1 MLTTA
6 GPETKLK
13 HPKLSLY
20 VICPFRIGKCQQ
32 FTSAQATALFFWDSR
47 QSDGWCRDVCTAQG
61 FAMDLRTFGKH
72 VAQCTE

>member
-1 MLTTA
+1 MPTI
-6 GPETKLK
+6 
-13 HPKLSLY
+13 HFS
-20 VICPFRIGKCQQ
+20 
-32 FTSAQATALFFWDSR
+32 TSYSTFFGDSR